1 MRRRRQVENVA
12 SVRRA
17 RIGQKFIRRIHRFV
31 LRQER
36 SDLLLIRQKG
46 ISGASSE
53 EEVVAVQEEIGER
66 RIDSSGVGGN
76 VKAGGSGRI
85 EFRLFSAQNCRRRV
99 GQYLLL

>member
-1 MRRRRQVENVA
+1 MRRRRQVEHVA

-17 RIGQKFIRRIHRFV
+17 RIGQKFIRRINRFV

-46 ISGASSE
+46 IGGSSSE
-53 EEVVAVQEEIGER
+53 EEVIAVQEEIGER

-76 VKAGGSGRI
+76 V
-85 EFRLFSAQNCRRRV
+85 
-99 GQYLLL
+99 